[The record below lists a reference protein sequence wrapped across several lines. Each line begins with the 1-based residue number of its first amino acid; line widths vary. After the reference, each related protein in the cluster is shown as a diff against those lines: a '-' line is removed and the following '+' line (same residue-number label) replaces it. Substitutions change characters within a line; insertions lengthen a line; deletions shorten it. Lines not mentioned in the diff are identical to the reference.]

1 VAQPVQ
7 SENPRES
14 RLIPELEAL
23 REARERSAGLAG
35 FAVVADDPS
44 DVQTAASERPAKAIL
59 DGFLRQY
66 GTEKSGGSLPGL
78 DWAGALPGPTEPIST
93 WSEHRDDSGVC
104 VVEGDFYEES
114 FGRRARAGIDGSL
127 AGDLLGQFSRRGPD
141 CLRDLNGIFSG
152 FVFLREGRRL
162 WLFVD
167 PMGGRMLY
175 YRAENGRREAASDV
189 YALSA
194 GGRRLRLDPLSL
206 NEDLV
211 FGAPL
216 QERTVFAGVRLVG
229 AGCAVELDGRGARP
243 HRYFRFPQRRSAMSR
258 PEAAEM
264 IAASMERSVRY
275 LGLGGVPTTIGL
287 SGGKDSRV
295 ALSAVL
301 AAGLRP
307 RAYTFRTDESDM
319 DAQLGRRTAEAAGLP
334 SEAINLHHA
343 DNTEEAVALSCD
355 AAILSAGFSVGF
367 QFLLL
372 AAVVSRQSR
381 ILFTGY
387 AGDCLSGSWAGVEP
401 WRLRTVEELAL
412 SNRRM
417 LGTVVPPALAA
428 AVLPPELR
436 VPERDLEEDWLDSY
450 RREHAVSGDLLS
462 THIAIRLAQRNRRNA
477 AAFYQSMRIAS
488 TPVHPFAARDVMD
501 AYLTIPMALLKGQ
514 RAHIDA
520 VTHRYPALG
529 FPSWKTLGKL
539 PLKWEP
545 YTRVPLRLHYA
556 NRLRRRRGLPQL
568 PSGDPFPQS
577 DYLRT
582 RRFADALSRAS
593 FLEQGYLRREL
604 LPRIEPSFGGAVHK
618 MAATVLH
625 AEYGLGGAL
634 LLPPFFLSPAG
645 QASKA

>member
-1 VAQPVQ
+1 
-7 SENPRES
+7 
-14 RLIPELEAL
+14 
-23 REARERSAGLAG
+23 
-35 FAVVADDPS
+35 
-44 DVQTAASERPAKAIL
+44 
-59 DGFLRQY
+59 
-66 GTEKSGGSLPGL
+66 
-78 DWAGALPGPTEPIST
+78 
-93 WSEHRDDSGVC
+93 
-104 VVEGDFYEES
+104 
-114 FGRRARAGIDGSL
+114 
-127 AGDLLGQFSRRGPD
+127 
-141 CLRDLNGIFSG
+141 
-152 FVFLREGRRL
+152 
-162 WLFVD
+162 
-167 PMGGRMLY
+167 MLY
-175 YRAENGRREAASDV
+175 YRTENGRREAASDV

-194 GGRRLRLDPLSL
+194 GARRLRLDPLSL

-211 FGAPL
+211 FGAPF

-229 AGCAVELDGRGARP
+229 AGSAVELDGRSARL
-243 HRYFRFPQRRSAMSR
+243 HRYFRFPQRRSTMSSA
-258 PEAAEM
+258 EAAEM

-307 RAYTFRTDESDM
+307 RAYTFRTDENDM
-319 DAQLGRRTAEAAGLP
+319 DARLGERTAEAAGLQ
-334 SEAINLHHA
+334 SELINLHHA
-343 DNTEEAVALSCD
+343 DNTDEAVALSCD

-401 WRLRTVEELAL
+401 WRLRTVEELAR
-412 SNRRM
+412 SNRQM
-417 LGTVVPPALAA
+417 LGTVVPAALAA

-462 THIAIRLAQRNRRNA
+462 THIAMRLAQRNRRNA
-477 AAFYQSMRIAS
+477 AAFYQSMRISS
-488 TPVHPFAARDVMD
+488 TPVHPFAARTVMD
-501 AYLTIPMALLKGQ
+501 AYLTIPVALLKGQ
-514 RAHIDA
+514 RAHIEA

-556 NRLRRRRGLPQL
+556 NRLRLRRGLPQL
-568 PSGDPFPQS
+568 PSGDPLPQS

-625 AEYGLGGAL
+625 AEYGLAGTL
-634 LLPPFFLSPAG
+634 LLPPFFV
-645 QASKA
+645 